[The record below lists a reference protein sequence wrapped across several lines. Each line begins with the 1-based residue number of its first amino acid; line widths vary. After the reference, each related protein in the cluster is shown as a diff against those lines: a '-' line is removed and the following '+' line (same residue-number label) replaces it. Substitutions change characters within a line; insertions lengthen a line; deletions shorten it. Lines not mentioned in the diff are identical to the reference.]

1 MVRSKK
7 RESTPS
13 VRYAAWEFKGSAG
26 KMLTKVQTEMRTLV
40 RAPFGPI
47 DAERAKGIRW
57 VQAEITDAAQ
67 ELMRRI
73 DAGDYGQ
80 DATEADLDGDDE

>member
-1 MVRSKK
+1 
-7 RESTPS
+7 
-13 VRYAAWEFKGSAG
+13 
-26 KMLTKVQTEMRTLV
+26 MLTKVQTEMRTLV

-80 DATEADLDGDDE
+80 DATEADLDGADE